1 MSQGFDYD
9 VAFSRNIGWFS
20 EDEQQQLRNKKVAI
34 AGCGGVGGIHSTTL
48 ARLGVGHFNLADFDD
63 FGVENFNRQ
72 VGAMMST
79 VGQPKMN
86 VMNAVLHD
94 INPQATLKTFPDGVH
109 DYNVDEFLDGVDL
122 YVDSLDF
129 FAIEARIAVFKACAE
144 KSIPAITAAPLGMG
158 TAFLCFMPGEMTF
171 EEYFGMAGKSQNEQF
186 LRFYLGLAPASLQS
200 NYLVDPSRLNLA
212 EKRGPS
218 TIIGCTMS
226 AGVAGAYAVKI
237 LLNRGDLVCAPKGMH
252 WDPYMNQME
261 QTYIEDGHLNPHFQE
276 SLQQAKI
283 HFGIE

>member
-1 MSQGFDYD
+1 MSQNFNYD

-20 EDEQQQLRNKKVAI
+20 EKEQQQLRHKKVAI

-48 ARLGVGHFNLADFDD
+48 ARLGVGHFHLADFDE

-79 VGQPKMN
+79 VGHPKMN
-86 VMNAVLHD
+86 VMNAVLND
-94 INPQATLKTFPDGVH
+94 INPEASLKSFPEGVYAH
-109 DYNVDEFLDGVDL
+109 NVDEFLDGVDL

-158 TAFLCFMPGEMTF
+158 TAFLCFKPGEMTF
-171 EEYFGMAGKSQNEQF
+171 EEYFGMEGKSQNEQF

-200 NYLVDPSRLNLA
+200 HYLVDPTRLNLA

-218 TIIGCTMS
+218 TIVGCTMS

-237 LLNRGDLVCAPKGMH
+237 LLDRGELICAPKGMH
-252 WDPYMNQME
+252 WDPYMNKME
-261 QTYIEDGHLNPHFQE
+261 HTCIEDGHLNPHFQE